1 MANTSIKATIQS
13 TQNPVVTKIIKNQT
27 TLGDVT
33 GINYNTLFCYAI
45 LAIQELTEKVAKL
58 EERIA

>member
-1 MANTSIKATIQS
+1 MAKR
-13 TQNPVVTKIIKNQT
+13 
-27 TLGDVT
+27 GDVT

-58 EERIA
+58 EERIININ